1 MQVVIVDDDP
11 STLFITSAVIRRIDD
26 AEPIGMGSPL
36 DALDWLAVNTPDL
49 ILIDHVMP
57 DLDGLVVLERI
68 RAQRHLVD
76 VPVVMITADT
86 SVKLRVAALESGC
99 TDFLTKPIVVPEL
112 LARAQNLLRLRLGQR
127 MMRDQA
133 AVLRSRVEEAT
144 AQLRQQAQELVARL
158 ARAAEYRDP
167 ETGLHIERMASYSR
181 VIAESLGMD
190 PDDCARLAEAAPMH
204 DIGKIGIPDAIL
216 LKPGRLTDSEMRVM
230 REHPA
235 IGHAVLQGSEHP
247 LICEAAEIALGH
259 HEKYDGTGYPKGLVG
274 EEIPL
279 ACRIVAIADVFDALT
294 TARPYKKPWP
304 LDTAKAYI
312 VEHSGTHFD
321 PVCVDAFL
329 RAWTSILAIHDAHPD
344 PDFTGTDGAAFR

>member
-11 STLFITSAVIRRIDD
+11 GTLFITSAVIRRIDD
-26 AEPIGMGSPL
+26 AEPVGMGSPL
-36 DALDWLAVNTPDL
+36 EALDWLAGNTPDL
-49 ILIDHVMP
+49 ILMDHVMP
-57 DLDGLVVLERI
+57 EIDGMAMLERI
-68 RAQRHLVD
+68 RAQRHLAD

-112 LARAQNLLRLRLGQR
+112 LARAQNLLSLRLGQR
-127 MMRDQA
+127 MLREQA

-144 AQLRQQAQELVARL
+144 AQLRRQAQELVARL

-181 VIAESLGMD
+181 VIAESLGLD
-190 PDDCARLAEAAPMH
+190 PEDCARLAEAAPMH

-216 LKPGRLTDSEMRVM
+216 LKPGRLTDGEMQVM
-230 REHPA
+230 RQHPS
-235 IGHAVLQGSEHP
+235 IGYAVLQGSEHP
-247 LICEAAEIALGH
+247 LISEAAEIALGH
-259 HEKYDGTGYPKGLVG
+259 HERYDGTGYPKGLRG

-279 ACRIVAIADVFDALT
+279 ACRIVAVADVFDALT
-294 TARPYKKPWP
+294 TSRPYKKPWP
-304 LDTAKAYI
+304 LDMARAYI

-321 PVCVDAFL
+321 PACVDAFL
-329 RAWTSILAIHDAHPD
+329 RVWDSMCAIHAAHPE
-344 PDFTGTDGAAFR
+344 PDLSGPDSAAFR

>member
-26 AEPIGMGSPL
+26 AEPIGMGGPL
-36 DALDWLAVNTPDL
+36 AALDWLAGNTPDL
-49 ILIDHVMP
+49 ILIDNVMP
-57 DLDGLVVLERI
+57 DLDGMAMLERI
-68 RAQRHLVD
+68 RAQRHLAD

-112 LARAQNLLRLRLGQR
+112 LARAQNLLRLRLSQR

-181 VIAESLGMD
+181 VIG
-190 PDDCARLAEAAPMH
+190 AAPGGTVAERQRAALPRH
-204 DIGKIGIPDAIL
+204 VRRGRPAHRGDRPERRDHRL
-216 LKPGRLTDSEMRVM
+216 QPGGGGPLRL
-230 REHPA
+230 P
-235 IGHAVLQGSEHP
+235 
-247 LICEAAEIALGH
+247 
-259 HEKYDGTGYPKGLVG
+259 
-274 EEIPL
+274 
-279 ACRIVAIADVFDALT
+279 
-294 TARPYKKPWP
+294 
-304 LDTAKAYI
+304 
-312 VEHSGTHFD
+312 
-321 PVCVDAFL
+321 
-329 RAWTSILAIHDAHPD
+329 
-344 PDFTGTDGAAFR
+344 